1 MTSRAREGRHP
12 SRVDVMFG
20 EMELYMKEW
29 MIHPRKRGMRIAELL
44 TK

>member
-1 MTSRAREGRHP
+1 
-12 SRVDVMFG
+12 MFG